1 MAKTASPTPA
11 TFEISAEWV
20 ENLVQSGELE
30 IDRTVCRLSIK
41 AGDAYLTAYKSD
53 KGDVRDKIDVP
64 AYIVADWMA
73 ANWWAL
79 LYEPRRTDADDD
91 EEYLFRHWL
100 GSARRG
106 FALPNAYFNPVGD
119 KIEVD
124 ANETYLRSARLS
136 FTTKSRILLPRQ
148 VFEEGAARFIE
159 SVMRRLEQ
167 AGVRDTD
174 AQFAWQLVRATS
186 DEEAAYCRLVGALG
200 LNPYEANSKIDAT
213 LESVAT
219 ILPADV
225 LLDLCQASDEQSF
238 PLMARLS
245 AELFAS
251 LDDAQSFDA
260 APLDTIDLP
269 ADTGDAAAA
278 KWGVAASQRLR
289 QKLGVTSSDPNSGAE
304 MFGVLG
310 IDPTLGVRTDSGADF
325 SKIMAALKKDGRSQI
340 RLGLAEE
347 SIEQR
352 KFSAARAV
360 FLAWE
365 GKRTGKPRF
374 VTNAKTRDQQASR
387 AFAAEMLAPIAF
399 IREQI
404 SGGGAVSA
412 FALDKIAQE
421 LEVSPWVVRWQA
433 AHDRHLKDRL
443 IP

>member
-1 MAKTASPTPA
+1 MAKTASPAPA
-11 TFEISAEWV
+11 TFEINAEWV
-20 ENLVQSGELE
+20 ENLVQSGEIE

-41 AGDAYLTAYKSD
+41 AGDDYVTAYKSD
-53 KGDVRDKIDVP
+53 KGDVRDKVDVP

-73 ANWWAL
+73 SNWWAL

-106 FALPNAYFNPVGD
+106 FALPNVYFNPVGD

-124 ANETYLRSARLS
+124 ADETYLRSARLS
-136 FTTKSRILLPRQ
+136 FTTKSRVLLPRQ
-148 VFEEGAARFIE
+148 VFEEGAARFID
-159 SVMRRLEQ
+159 SVVQRLEQ
-167 AGVRDTD
+167 SEVRDTD
-174 AQFAWQLVRATS
+174 AQVAWELVRATTE
-186 DEEAAYCRLVGALG
+186 EEAAYCRLVGALG
-200 LNPYEANSKIDAT
+200 LNPYDDNTKVDIVLEEAAAT
-213 LESVAT
+213 
-219 ILPADV
+219 LPADV

-238 PLMARLS
+238 PLTARLS

-251 LDDAQSFDA
+251 LDQAQSFDA
-260 APLDTIDLP
+260 TPLESIDIP

-289 QKLGVTSSDPNSGAE
+289 QRIGVTSNDPSGGAE
-304 MFGVLG
+304 LFNVLG
-310 IDPTLGVRTDSGADF
+310 IDPTLGVSTHSGADF
-325 SKIMAALKKDGRSQI
+325 SKIMAALKKENQAQI
-340 RLGLAEE
+340 KLGLAEE
-347 SIEQR
+347 SVEQR

-365 GKRTGKPRF
+365 GKRTGKARF

-387 AFAAEMLAPIAF
+387 AFAAEMLAPIAY
-399 IREQI
+399 IRGQI
-404 SGGGAVSA
+404 PSGGAVSMYS
-412 FALDKIAQE
+412 LDRIAQE

-433 AHDRHLKDRL
+433 AHDLRLKERL